1 MMDKVHSLASS
12 EERKAII
19 SDVVTR
25 IGATTCKALNLADS
39 HKAFLISKYFSILHA
54 LLYSQSLLLGFY
66 L

>member
-19 SDVVTR
+19 SDGVTR

-39 HKAFLISKYFSILHA
+39 HKAFLISKYCH
-54 LLYSQSLLLGFY
+54 LYMPYYTHNHFY
-66 L
+66 